1 MSESAGDAW
10 QAPLYGLQEV
20 PPWPTSLLAGF
31 QHLLAVFGGIVTA
44 PLIIAAG
51 MGLSVADTNYL
62 VTSALLISGVAT
74 LVQISSWR
82 GLGSGLLSIQGT
94 SFTFIGALL
103 FAWHGLPGD
112 WGDQQKLAAIFG
124 STAAC
129 AAVMMLLGRQLHR
142 LGRVITPAVT
152 GATVV
157 LLGLTLCS
165 TTVNNLYRVYSHA
178 AGPAEALQILLLAG
192 VVLAVTVVLA
202 LWRNPWCRMCAVM
215 GGLAAGLLLAM
226 SLGAVDFSPLQ
237 QLNWVFVPV
246 PLRYGMSFDLSVFFA
261 LMPIFLVTAMESVGD
276 LTATQALSR
285 LPTTGPAY
293 WARIRGG
300 VVADAFNS
308 LVAALFAT
316 FPNTTFSQNNGVIRL
331 TGIASRH
338 IGYVVA
344 VMLILLGALPVV
356 AGVFQVIPAPVIYG
370 ATLLMFAL
378 IALTG
383 VNILRHGALGRRGWW
398 VACGG
403 VAGGLVLSQVAGALM
418 LLPEEVRLI
427 LGFPVSTGALCA
439 IGLEWLLPLPRPVAT
454 EQPAP
459 QVAGR

>member
-1 MSESAGDAW
+1 MSETPGVAEW
-10 QAPLYGLQEV
+10 REPLYGWQEV
-20 PPWPTSLLAGF
+20 PPWPTALLAGF

-62 VTSALLISGVAT
+62 VTSALLISGLAT
-74 LVQISSWR
+74 IVQISSWR
-82 GLGSGLLSIQGT
+82 GVGSGLLSIQGT
-94 SFTFIGALL
+94 SFTFIGAIL
-103 FAWHGLPGD
+103 FAWHALPGE
-112 WGDQQKLAAIFG
+112 WSDQQRLAAIFG

-129 AAVMMLLGRQLHR
+129 SVLMMGLGRQLHR

-157 LLGLTLCS
+157 LLGLTLTL
-165 TTVNNLYRVYSHA
+165 TTLQNLHRVYGAAVA
-178 AGPAEALQILLLAG
+178 AGEAWKVLLLAG
-192 VVLAVTVVLA
+192 TVLAVTIALA

-215 GGLAAGLLLAM
+215 GGLGTGLLLALF
-226 SLGAVDFSPLQ
+226 LGDVDFSALRELQ
-237 QLNWVFVPV
+237 WVFVPV
-246 PLRYGMSFDLSVFFA
+246 PLRYGMTFDLSVFLT

-285 LPTTGPAY
+285 LPTSGPAY

-344 VMLILLGALPVV
+344 GLLILLGALPVV
-356 AGVFQVIPAPVIYG
+356 AGVFQVIPTPVIYG

-383 VNILRHGALGRRGWW
+383 VNILRSGALDRRGWW
-398 VACGG
+398 VAGG
-403 VAGGLVLSQVAGALM
+403 GIAGGLLLSQLAAVLPLPDQAR
-418 LLPEEVRLI
+418 LL
-427 LGFPVSTGALCA
+427 LGFPVSTGAACA
-439 IGLEWLLPLPRPVAT
+439 ILLEWLLPLARTPEA
-454 EQPAP
+454 QPA
-459 QVAGR
+459 GR